1 MASGGY
7 NLSMKTTDAKN
18 LRDRIVEGIKISGE
32 RFVKNK
38 KELGQKI
45 IISESGVIRI
55 INPDDIK

>member
-1 MASGGY
+1 
-7 NLSMKTTDAKN
+7 MKTTDAKN
-18 LRDRIVEGIKISGE
+18 LRERIVEGIKISAA